1 MARKVTIYTDGSARG
16 NPGPGG
22 FGAVLKYGKFR
33 KELSGG
39 FECTT
44 NNRMEILA
52 AISALEALNRPCEI
66 VLHSDS
72 RYVID
77 AMSKGWLEG
86 WKANDWK
93 RKPKLPLKNVDLW
106 QRMDLAAA
114 QHKISWK
121 WVKGHAGV
129 PENER
134 CDQLATEAAD
144 SDDRSVDEGYCPEE

>member
-1 MARKVTIYTDGSARG
+1 MAQKVTIYTDGSARG

-72 RYVID
+72 RYLID

-93 RKPKLPLKNVDLW
+93 RKPKLPLKNADLW